1 MLYYHNLL
9 QGKQLKNKKGI
20 MSFIHKV
27 GSIQFDPLNVIAMNP
42 HLVLQ
47 SRIKNYKK
55 KYLLD
60 LLYKDRVLM
69 DGWDKCMSIYPIE
82 DRPYFL
88 KHLGEHGL
96 ASYTRDKRIVEYLP
110 EVRKTLTEKGPCT
123 SSDIKF
129 QEKMDWFWAP
139 TSIARAALEYMFYT
153 GELTIYN
160 KIGTRRIYDF
170 SKNHLPDSILNAPD
184 PNQTD
189 RDYFKWGLYRRIKA
203 LGLLWNK
210 RSECLLGIKDL
221 KSKEREQAF
230 IDLLEEDL
238 IRPLHVE
245 GLDETFYY
253 PSCYEHEIEESM
265 KRYKRRITFIAPL
278 DNFIW
283 DRPMIEYLFD
293 FRYRWEV
300 YTPKAKR
307 EYGYYVLPIIYG
319 DQFLGRFEPRFDK
332 KTNKLIILNLWI
344 ESKEKNFEKPFKKA
358 LKEFMVF
365 LGADD
370 ILIDDEA
377 HGIDILNDLLPLEE
391 LNGEESTNGSCKE

>member
-1 MLYYHNLL
+1 
-9 QGKQLKNKKGI
+9 
-20 MSFIHKV
+20 
-27 GSIQFDPLNVIAMNP
+27 
-42 HLVLQ
+42 
-47 SRIKNYKK
+47 
-55 KYLLD
+55 
-60 LLYKDRVLM
+60 
-69 DGWDKCMSIYPIE
+69 
-82 DRPYFL
+82 
-88 KHLGEHGL
+88 
-96 ASYTRDKRIVEYLP
+96 
-110 EVRKTLTEKGPCT
+110 
-123 SSDIKF
+123 
-129 QEKMDWFWAP
+129 
-139 TSIARAALEYMFYT
+139 
-153 GELTIYN
+153 
-160 KIGTRRIYDF
+160 
-170 SKNHLPDSILNAPD
+170 
-184 PNQTD
+184 
-189 RDYFKWGLYRRIKA
+189 
-203 LGLLWNK
+203 
-210 RSECLLGIKDL
+210 
-221 KSKEREQAF
+221 
-230 IDLLEEDL
+230 
-238 IRPLHVE
+238 
-245 GLDETFYY
+245 
-253 PSCYEHEIEESM
+253 M